1 MAGRLL
7 RRQQMSE
14 VYRAR
19 AVKSD
24 PTHVVALT
32 LLPMT
37 KLFRIALFACAAIA
51 LNSTAARA
59 DSIGPDCA
67 TCQGSIYTLD
77 FVQAGTDLFADG
89 FDDTYLVT
97 LTIDTTT
104 YNGGGD
110 YIDQVAVKISSGV
123 DSAQLVSAPTDLS
136 NWTLLAGGISASG
149 CSGSGAGFEC
159 ADLIG
164 SGSASVDLGTLTWTF
179 LIDVS
184 SPLFSFDGSTELPT
198 IKARYVDDSGKKVGS
213 LVSEKVPEPGTLVLL
228 GIGLSLAAIR
238 RRARA

>member
-1 MAGRLL
+1 
-7 RRQQMSE
+7 
-14 VYRAR
+14 
-19 AVKSD
+19 
-24 PTHVVALT
+24 
-32 LLPMT
+32 MT
-37 KLFRIALFACAAIA
+37 KLFRVALFACAAIA
-51 LNSTAARA
+51 IGSTVARA
-59 DSIGPDCA
+59 ESIGPDCT
-67 TCQGSIYTLD
+67 TCQGSIYTLTIEQSLWD
-77 FVQAGTDLFADG
+77 LDQTDLT
-89 FDDTYLVT
+89 FDTWLVT
-97 LTIDTTT
+97 LSINTDT

-164 SGSASVDLGTLTWTF
+164 SGSASVDVGTLTWTF

-228 GIGLSLAAIR
+228 GVGLSLAAIR